1 MQGKRAI
8 IMFPSASGTV
18 SIFVAVIM
26 PTSLCDR
33 QTFLTRLE
41 ASGLVEPIALSAV
54 EQRLPATQR
63 GRVIAR
69 FLVEEGMLTRFQ
81 AENLLAGRT
90 TGFILG
96 QYRILDEVGRGG
108 MGRVFKAEHTTMLR
122 VVALKVLAAHLTRT
136 ERARELFQREVRA
149 AAKLVHPHI
158 VTAFD
163 ANQADDRCY
172 LVLEYIDGPN
182 LAALVRDLG
191 PLAVGQACEFV
202 RQAALGL
209 EHARVLGVVHRDIKP
224 SNLLVQ
230 PPVGGTLA
238 EGGIV
243 KITDFGLARLGEEAE
258 LVDPRRPAGDLVM
271 GTPDYLSPEQ
281 GRNLAAA
288 DIRSD
293 LYSLGCTMYFLLTGE
308 VPFPGGTP
316 LEKLERHAAVEPE
329 PVEQLRPV
337 VPPGVAALVRRL
349 MAKNPA
355 DRPQTPAELAE
366 AMEPFAEVRPVA
378 WTPPRPAPLSVS
390 SADLPPPGTSLF
402 GGTQQI
408 GGQTTRVT
416 PDDGHKLSQAELRL
430 VRGGPLRNWLRSALF
445 LLAAAV
451 GFTIGVVAIAA
462 AVRPAH

>member
-1 MQGKRAI
+1 MA
-8 IMFPSASGTV
+8 
-18 SIFVAVIM
+18 
-26 PTSLCDR
+26 TSLCDR
-33 QTFLTRLE
+33 QTFLSRLDE
-41 ASGLVEPIALSAV
+41 SGLVESTAMSAV
-54 EQRLPATQR
+54 EHRLPATQR

-69 FLVEEGMLTRFQ
+69 FLVEEGLITRFQ

-90 TGFILG
+90 NGFVLG

-108 MGRVFKAEHTTMLR
+108 MGRVFKAEHATMRR

-163 ANQADDRCY
+163 ANQAEDRCY

-191 PLAVGQACEFV
+191 PLSVGQASEFV

-209 EHARVLGVVHRDIKP
+209 EHARALGVVHRDIKP

-238 EGGIV
+238 EGGVV
-243 KITDFGLARLGEEAE
+243 KITDFGLARLGEEIEAE
-258 LVDPRRPAGDLVM
+258 AGGPNAVVM

-281 GRNLAAA
+281 GRSLAAA

-293 LYSLGCTMYFLLTGE
+293 LYSLGCTFYFLLTGE

-316 LEKLERHAAVEPE
+316 LDKLERHATVEPE
-329 PVEQLRPV
+329 PVESLRPI
-337 VPPGVAALVRRL
+337 VPPIVGGIIRRL
-349 MAKNPA
+349 MAKDPA
-355 DRPQTPAELAE
+355 ARPQTPAELAE
-366 AMEPFAEVRPVA
+366 ALDPFAEARPIA
-378 WTPPRPAPLSVS
+378 WTPPRPAALSVS
-390 SADLPPPGTSLF
+390 SLDLPPPGTSLF

-408 GGQTTRVT
+408 GGSTTRVT
-416 PDDGHKLSQAELRL
+416 ADDSKLSQAEIRL
-430 VRGGPLRNWLRSALF
+430 MKRWGPSWLRPALF
-445 LLAAAV
+445 LLAAAL

-462 AVRPAH
+462 ALRPPS

>member
-1 MQGKRAI
+1 
-8 IMFPSASGTV
+8 
-18 SIFVAVIM
+18 M

-33 QTFLTRLE
+33 KTFLARLDT
-41 ASGLVEPIALSAV
+41 SGLVDAAALRAV
-54 EQRLPATQR
+54 ESRLPATQR
-63 GRVIAR
+63 GRVVAR
-69 FLVEEGMLTRFQ
+69 FLVEEGLITRFQ

-90 TGFILG
+90 GGFFLG
-96 QYRILDEVGRGG
+96 QYRILDELGRGG
-108 MGRVFKAEHTTMLR
+108 MGRVFKAEHAHMKR

-136 ERARELFQREVRA
+136 ERARQLFQREVRA
-149 AAKLVHPHI
+149 AARLVHPHI

-191 PLAVGQACEFV
+191 PLAIGQASEFI

-209 EHARVLGVVHRDIKP
+209 EHARALGIVHRDIKP

-238 EGGIV
+238 EGGVV

-258 LVDPRRPAGDLVM
+258 PTDPNRPAGDVVM

-281 GRNLAAA
+281 GRSLAAA

-293 LYSLGCTMYFLLTGE
+293 LYSLGCTFYYLLTGE

-316 LEKLERHAAVEPE
+316 LEKLERHANVDPE

-349 MAKNPA
+349 MAKDPA
-355 DRPQTPAELAE
+355 ARPQSPAELAD
-366 AMEPFAEVRPVA
+366 ALEPFAEVRPVV
-378 WTPPRPAPLSVS
+378 WTPPRPTALTGAS
-390 SADLPPPGTSLF
+390 SSDLPPPGTSLF

-416 PDDGHKLSQAELRL
+416 SDDGNKLSHAELKV
-430 VRGGPLRNWLRSALF
+430 VRYDARRTLLRWGF
-445 LLAAAV
+445 VLAAAI
-451 GFTIGVVAIAA
+451 GFTLGVIVIAA
-462 AVRPAH
+462 ALKPAH